1 MFKWKALKFKW
12 SRRRPP
18 YEVAK
23 GSSASMLLNFPYSLP
38 KWGYLNWSLTSDWEK
53 KIDIL
58 ILHTTSFCILKNSPK
73 GIRMNQ
79 SLVLRIEMKE
89 EAWFRKLQQAGE
101 MDRQLGAL
109 SVLSESPGSVP
120 SINMATLN
128 HVKFQLL
135 EALWVPGMD
144 LVHIMY
150 VQANA

>member
-1 MFKWKALKFKW
+1 
-12 SRRRPP
+12 
-18 YEVAK
+18 
-23 GSSASMLLNFPYSLP
+23 
-38 KWGYLNWSLTSDWEK
+38 
-53 KIDIL
+53 
-58 ILHTTSFCILKNSPK
+58 
-73 GIRMNQ
+73 MNQ

-120 SINMATLN
+120 SINMAAPN

-150 VQANA
+150 IQANA